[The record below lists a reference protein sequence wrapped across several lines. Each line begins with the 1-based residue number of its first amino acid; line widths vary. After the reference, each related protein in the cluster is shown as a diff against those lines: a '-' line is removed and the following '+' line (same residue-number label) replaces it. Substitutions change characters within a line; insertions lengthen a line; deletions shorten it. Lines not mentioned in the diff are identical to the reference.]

1 MKKLIGLLLGV
12 VILVPG
18 FVKADGIGLQ
28 IVKHDVLNTSAI
40 FSTVTAGVTDSTATF
55 TVNPLNAALT
65 SIGPTFGA
73 VSSGFENSVAGLTA
87 SQFTLP
93 AAWSI
98 TLSGQNLSKYHYHHV
113 PHSSSVPAPVPEPAT
128 IILLGAG
135 LLGLGAV
142 TRKRRKT

>member
-1 MKKLIGLLLGV
+1 MTKLIGLLLGV

-28 IVKHDVLNTSAI
+28 IVKQDVLNMGAI
-40 FSTVTAGVTDSTATF
+40 YSTVTAGVTDSTGTF
-55 TVNPLNAALT
+55 TVNPLSAALT
-65 SIGPTFGA
+65 LIGPNFGA
-73 VSSGFENSVAGLTA
+73 VTSGFENSVAGLTA

-93 AAWSI
+93 ATWNI
-98 TLSGQNLSKYHYHHV
+98 TLSGQNVSRYHYHHV

-128 IILLGAG
+128 IILLGTG
-135 LLGLGAV
+135 LLGLGAI